1 MEEVVPI
8 GLINMPLGL
17 KIFIWVSLLNLN
29 FWLGFASWSL
39 GKVIIFDGAS
49 TEKTPIY
56 LKVLTK
62 GRLFAQGGKL
72 VDVYVKDKKVKQIL
86 TGGDGYGYLKYT
98 PLQPGLTRIE
108 ARSDG
113 YSDSGAILVVT
124 KSDRV
129 ILIELQS
136 GIKESQFSESARANS
151 RKTIEKLSQKYK
163 IIYLDTFFGSGV
175 SRDWLQDEDF
185 VESATLKWQGA
196 GMLKSM
202 KEKGINLFAIIG
214 SAELVSQSTKYIEHR
229 YSFEETR
236 DGETIKNW
244 KEILELLQETSP
256 QEPPTATEKQK

>member
-1 MEEVVPI
+1 MHVV
-8 GLINMPLGL
+8 L
-17 KIFIWVSLLNLN
+17 KIFIWLSLFNLN
-29 FWLGFASWSL
+29 FWLCFASWGL
-39 GKVIIFDGAS
+39 GKVIVFDGAS

-72 VDVYVKDKKVKQIL
+72 VDVFVNDQKVKQIL

-113 YSDSGAILVVT
+113 DSDSGVILVVT

-129 ILIELQS
+129 ILIEVQS

-151 RKTIEKLSQKYK
+151 RKTIETLSQKYK

-175 SRDWLQDEDF
+175 SRDWLQNEDF

-196 GMLKSM
+196 GMLKSL

-214 SAELVSQSTKYIEHR
+214 SAELLSQSTKYIEHR
-229 YSFEETR
+229 YSFAETG
-236 DGETIKNW
+236 DGKTIKNW
-244 KEILELLQETSP
+244 KEILELLQETSSQAP
-256 QEPPTATEKQK
+256 STETEKQK